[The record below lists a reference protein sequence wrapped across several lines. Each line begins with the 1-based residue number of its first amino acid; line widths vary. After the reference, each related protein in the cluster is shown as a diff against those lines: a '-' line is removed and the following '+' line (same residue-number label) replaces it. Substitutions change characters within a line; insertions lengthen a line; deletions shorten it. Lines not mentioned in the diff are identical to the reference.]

1 MIAQSASPSTSRPGV
16 PCPNTDPKCSFVIPT
31 TFEMLLSGEP
41 IVCPMCGLALQVD
54 RETSAESLKLISNLH
69 EATQQVEKTK
79 SQWK

>member
-1 MIAQSASPSTSRPGV
+1 MIAQSASPSTARSGV
-16 PCPNTDPKCSFVIPT
+16 PCPECSFVIPT

-69 EATQQVEKTK
+69 EATQQVEETK
-79 SQWK
+79 NQWL

>member
-1 MIAQSASPSTSRPGV
+1 
-16 PCPNTDPKCSFVIPT
+16 
-31 TFEMLLSGEP
+31 
-41 IVCPMCGLALQVD
+41 MCGLALQVD

>member
-16 PCPNTDPKCSFVIPT
+16 PCPECSFVIPT

-54 RETSAESLKLISNLH
+54 RETSAGSLELISNLH
-69 EATQQVEKTK
+69 EATQQVEETK
-79 SQWK
+79 QQWR